1 MEKLIVVLIMAAI
14 PTLGLLT
21 MGLTTITAYAAAA
34 CPDPGQCTCNSAS
47 GVMTDHAMA
56 PPFNRIQNG
65 CNSSD
70 APSELPHSGSS
81 SSDNG
86 GSSSS
91 DNGGSSSSDN
101 GQ

>member
-1 MEKLIVVLIMAAI
+1 MMVAI

-21 MGLTTITAYAAAA
+21 MGLTTITAHAAAA

-56 PPFNRIQNG
+56 PPFNRINNG
-65 CNSSD
+65 CTSAD
-70 APSELPHSGSS
+70 APSELPSSGSSDNGGS

-86 GSSSS
+86 GSSS
-91 DNGGSSSSDN
+91 DNGGSSSNDGGS
-101 GQ
+101 